1 MTTLNL
7 HHIMNPGSIAVIGAS
22 EKKGSVGAC
31 IMSNLIYGGF
41 KGSIF
46 PVNPKYS
53 RVAGFDAV
61 ARVEDLE
68 NHADMAV
75 IAAPMREVPGIVAW
89 CSRKKMWGCVVIS
102 AGLVRPGN
110 PESKIWSSIRKT
122 VKDTGI
128 RVIGPDSVGIIN
140 TRAGFNASFMHTLPL
155 PGKIAFIS
163 QSGAVCTAVLD
174 LALREKVG
182 FSHFV
187 NLGSRLDVDF
197 ADMIDY
203 LGSLSEVESIVMY
216 VESLSDTRKFMSAA
230 RAVSRVKP
238 IIALK
243 AGRAGVG
250 FDPHE
255 DETYDAIFQRA
266 GILRVH
272 GFDAL
277 FDCAKFLAKQKRPR
291 GSRLAI
297 VSNAGGIGV
306 MAVDALAG
314 RGIKPADLTPSTITT
329 LDGLLEDRWRRT
341 NPIEVLQETSPEKYI
356 QVVKTLIRA
365 AEIDGLLLL
374 SSPVGTYDSTAL
386 AIPLVEVLK
395 ATPFP
400 VFTAWMGGVNS
411 DRSRAIFNQEGII
424 TYETPER
431 AVQAFL
437 NLYQYGQNI
446 QMLQEIPGRTNKR
459 LDINRPA
466 AAMAIQK
473 GLAPQ
478 TASET
483 CLARELLAAYGITVA
498 QDKGFARPDYELQI
512 SMANNPLFGPVL
524 RFGMGGTMTE
534 IARDTAMALPPL
546 NRILAGKVIES
557 TRISRVFHG
566 YKQIAPVDIP
576 LVEEMLIRIS
586 RLVTDFPEIKRLT
599 VNPIQVKN
607 GQVKVTHARA
617 KVKTTSIQ
625 AAGHLI
631 ISPYPWWQESE
642 FITRDGEKI
651 FMRPVRPGDAE
662 QMIDLFSDLSPETV
676 YLRFFSPIKR
686 ISKTLLVR
694 LTQIDYDREIALVAF
709 AGSGERKKIVGV
721 ARIIFHPAGEKGE
734 FALVLADDW
743 QGKGIGQ
750 VLFKRALVSAQ
761 KYGLK
766 LIYGP
771 VIATNTAMLAL
782 GQKLGFAVKRDPES
796 SEYKLEINLKDL
808 DLPGN

>member
-22 EKKGSVGAC
+22 QEPGSVGAC
-31 IMSNLIYGGF
+31 IMANLVSGGF
-41 KGSIF
+41 KGEIF
-46 PVNPKYS
+46 PVNPKYR
-53 RVAGFDAV
+53 RVSGFDAV
-61 ARVEDLE
+61 ARVEDLK
-68 NHADMAV
+68 NHVDMAV
-75 IAAPMREVPGIVAW
+75 IAVPMRDVPKIVYC
-89 CSRKKMWGCVVIS
+89 CSQKKMWGCVVIS
-102 AGLVRPGN
+102 AGPVRPGDADN
-110 PESKIWSSIRKT
+110 EIWASIRQV

-128 RVIGPDSVGIIN
+128 RIIGPDSVGIIN

-155 PGKIAFIS
+155 PGKIAFLS
-163 QSGAVCTAVLD
+163 QTGAVCTAVLD

-216 VESLSDTRKFMSAA
+216 VESLANTRKFMSAA

-243 AGRAGVG
+243 SGRAGVG
-250 FDPHE
+250 FDPCE
-255 DETYDAIFQRA
+255 DEMYDAVFQRA

-277 FDCAKFLAKQKRPR
+277 FDCAKFLAKQKRPQ

-306 MAVDALAG
+306 MALDALAG
-314 RGIKPADLTPSTITT
+314 RGIKPADLTTSTIHA
-329 LDGLLEDRWRRT
+329 LDDLLEDRWRRT

-356 QVVKTLIRA
+356 QVVKTCIQA
-365 AEIDGLLLL
+365 DEIDGLLLL

-386 AIPLVEVLK
+386 AIPLVQLLK
-395 ATPFP
+395 TTPFP

-437 NLYQYGQNI
+437 NLYQYGRNI
-446 QMLQEIPGRTNKR
+446 QMLQEIPNRTDKR
-459 LDINRPA
+459 LEINRPA
-466 AAMAIQK
+466 AARAVKK
-473 GLAPQ
+473 GLASQ
-478 TASET
+478 ALSGNL
-483 CLARELLAAYGITVA
+483 LARELLAAYGIAVA
-498 QDKGFARPDYELQI
+498 PKGFASSDYELQI
-512 SMANNPLFGPVL
+512 SMVNNPLFGPVL
-524 RFGMGGTMTE
+524 KFGMGGPMTDVV
-534 IARDTAMALPPL
+534 RDTAMALPPL
-546 NRILAGKVIES
+546 NRILAGRAMES
-557 TRISRVFHG
+557 TRVSRVFNG
-566 YKQIAPVDIP
+566 YKLIAPVDIA
-576 LVEEMLIRIS
+576 LLEEMFIRIS
-586 RLVTDFPEIKRLT
+586 RLVTDFPEIKELT
-599 VNPIQVKN
+599 VNPIQVK
-607 GQVKVTHARA
+607 GGAVLVVQARA
-617 KVKTTSIQ
+617 QVEKTKVRS
-625 AAGHLI
+625 AGHLI

-642 FITRDGEKI
+642 FVTRDKKRI

-662 QMIDLFSDLSPETV
+662 QMIGLFSDLSPETV

-686 ISKTLLVR
+686 ISKTHLIR
-694 LTQIDYDREIALVAF
+694 LTQIDYDREIALIAL
-709 AGSGERKKIVGV
+709 AGPSEQRKIVGV

-734 FALVLADDW
+734 FALVLADDF

-766 LIYGP
+766 QIYGP
-771 VIATNTAMLAL
+771 VLSTNTAMLAL
-782 GQKLGFAVKRDPES
+782 GQKLGFAVKRDVDS

-808 DLPGN
+808 DQAGR